1 MNDDAARRS
10 AAPASAPLQ
19 SGHAGAA
26 GGGSASAPAPA
37 PESHLPEARLGR
49 LSLFDLRTWIA
60 IMFGVFGTM
69 LAGYGLFFV
78 TEEDL
83 AKAAGINLNLWTG
96 LAMIIV
102 ALFFAGR
109 SAAAPQVLSEA
120 LGSRL
125 PDEDAQPGPA
135 QPGAASSN
143 QSFVEPAA
151 GKPDPEQPTAP
162 RES

>member
-1 MNDDAARRS
+1 MKGYESMNDDAARRS
-10 AAPASAPLQ
+10 AAPASAPVQ

-26 GGGSASAPAPA
+26 SGESASAPAPA
-37 PESHLPEARLGR
+37 PHLPEGSEMCIRDR

-125 PDEDAQPGPA
+125 PDEDAQP
-135 QPGAASSN
+135 
-143 QSFVEPAA
+143 
-151 GKPDPEQPTAP
+151 TAP

>member
-10 AAPASAPLQ
+10 AAPASAP
-19 SGHAGAA
+19 
-26 GGGSASAPAPA
+26 AP
-37 PESHLPEARLGR
+37 HLPEARLGR
-49 LSLFDLRTWIA
+49 RSLFDLRTWIA
-60 IMFGVFGTM
+60 IMFSVFGTM

-125 PDEDAQPGPA
+125 SDEDAQDGPA

-151 GKPDPEQPTAP
+151 GRPDPEQPTAP

>member
-10 AAPASAPLQ
+10 AAPTSAPEQ
-19 SGHAGAA
+19 VGHAGAA
-26 GGGSASAPAPA
+26 GSAPAAAPTAAPAPA
-37 PESHLPEARLGR
+37 PHLPEARLGR

-96 LAMIIV
+96 LAMMIV

-125 PDEDAQPGPA
+125 PDEDAQPNTGR
-135 QPGAASSN
+135 
-143 QSFVEPAA
+143 
-151 GKPDPEQPTAP
+151 PDPEQPTAP

>member
-1 MNDDAARRS
+1 MNDDAARLG
-10 AAPASAPLQ
+10 AAPASVP
-19 SGHAGAA
+19 AA
-26 GGGSASAPAPA
+26 EP
-37 PESHLPEARLGR
+37 HLPEARLGR

-96 LAMIIV
+96 LAMILV

-125 PDEDAQPGPA
+125 PDEDGQPGST
-135 QPGAASSN
+135 QPGGSV
-143 QSFVEPAA
+143 VEPILRGAHRGDAGPRAAHRAA
-151 GKPDPEQPTAP
+151 GEL
-162 RES
+162 R

>member
-1 MNDDAARRS
+1 MKGRDNMNDDAARRS
-10 AAPASAPLQ
+10 AARAGAVDSSHVGRANANHAGRENAS
-19 SGHAGAA
+19 HAGAA
-26 GGGSASAPAPA
+26 AEAQ
-37 PESHLPEARLGR
+37 LPEARLGR

-60 IMFGVFGTM
+60 IMFGVFGIM

-102 ALFFAGR
+102 AIFFAAR
-109 SAAAPQVLSEA
+109 SAAAPRVLSEA

-125 PDEDAQPGPA
+125 PDDET
-135 QPGAASSN
+135 
-143 QSFVEPAA
+143 E
-151 GKPDPEQPTAP
+151 PTAP